1 MKNEDF
7 PVVVPIP
14 IAKYIRFSCG
24 IIQLPYQNPSEL
36 VDTTKVSNGLSDKRR
51 DAGNRINK
59 WFLSIFC
66 IFEPADSSSV

>member
-1 MKNEDF
+1 MINEDSLL
-7 PVVVPIP
+7 VVQIP
-14 IAKYIRFSCG
+14 IAKYIV
-24 IIQLPYQNPSEL
+24 QLPSQNPSEL
-36 VDTTKVSNGLSDKRR
+36 VDTAKVSNGLSDKRR